1 MMTDLDQELA
11 ARIEAL
17 DAELLQDFNRTCED
31 SLAPQTIKLYDSVFK
46 RFIQFCESMN
56 YEVFVDGGINLAN
69 VTYNMIAAFFAKY
82 SYHTKG
88 KNRGSLKSKSTSESF
103 RNGLVYFFNR
113 AKLEMPGDIYA
124 LTKKF
129 ISSVNRKR
137 NRHQNDGISESN
149 ARCEATMKENEVIY
163 TIFLLI

>member
-1 MMTDLDQELA
+1 MDY
-11 ARIEAL
+11 
-17 DAELLQDFNRTCED
+17 
-31 SLAPQTIKLYDSVFK
+31 K
-46 RFIQFCESMN
+46 
-56 YEVFVDGGINLAN
+56 VFVDGGINLAN

-88 KNRGSLKSKSTSESF
+88 KNLGSLKSKSTSESF
-103 RNGLVYFFNR
+103 RNGLVFFFNR

-129 ISSVNRKR
+129 ISAVNRKR
-137 NRHQNDGISESN
+137 KRDQTEGISESN

-163 TIFLLI
+163 TIFL